1 VDNQQARQILEL
13 YRPGVDDADPQF
25 TEALAQAQRD
35 PELQKWLDGQC
46 ALYKAVR
53 ARFDEIT
60 PPANLRGRILAGQK
74 TIRPGV
80 WWRDPFMLGALAAA
94 AAAVIVV
101 AFLFVARQPAGF
113 DGFRQA
119 MTRSVSSEYK
129 MMLETNDLD
138 QIRDFL
144 AKNQAQANY
153 KLTPAL
159 EKADV
164 EGCTILNW
172 YGHKVSLLCFDLGND
187 NDLWLFVA
195 DHKTL
200 PDAPATESPQFARV
214 GQMAT
219 ASWSE
224 GNTTYLLATKGDAE
238 KLRQYL

>member
-1 VDNQQARQILEL
+1 MNSQQARKNLEL
-13 YRPGVDDADPQF
+13 YRPGVDEADPQF
-25 TEALAQAQRD
+25 TEALALTRQD
-35 PELQKWLDGQC
+35 PELRQWFDEHC
-46 ALYKAVR
+46 ALYKALR
-53 ARFDEIT
+53 AKLGGIT
-60 PPANLRGRILAGQK
+60 PPADLRSRILAERK
-74 TIRPGV
+74 IVRPAV

-94 AAAVIVV
+94 AAAAIVV

-119 MTRSVSSEYK
+119 MARAVSGEYD
-129 MMLETNDLD
+129 MMLKTNDLA

-153 KLTPAL
+153 KLSPAL
-159 EKADV
+159 EKAEV

-195 DHKTL
+195 DHKVL
-200 PDAPATESPQFARV
+200 PDAPATGSPQFARV

-219 ASWSE
+219 ASWSQ
-224 GNTTYLLATKGDAE
+224 GDATYLLATKGDME